1 MIMGDNIR
9 AQVEEKVSEIRKADP
24 SISLDSLVT
33 DGEYGTWGV
42 IIYTDYTFES
52 MGFDFIE
59 SEESWQRPEAIDQYN
74 GFSSEGYCVVI
85 HAPSSAMNDLVKM
98 LKRKGGRPNLRL
110 ARIDEPSS
118 HQITLQKALEI
129 TIPASR

>member
-1 MIMGDNIR
+1 MGDNVR
-9 AQVEEKVSEIRKADP
+9 AQVEERVREIRTADP

-33 DGEYGTWGV
+33 DSEYGTWGV
-42 IIYTDYTFES
+42 IIYTDYDFES

-74 GFSSEGYCVVI
+74 GFSSEGYCVIIYV
-85 HAPSSAMNDLVKM
+85 PSTAMNDLITM

-110 ARIDEPSS
+110 AKIDDPSG
-118 HQITLQKALEI
+118 HQITLQKAMEI
-129 TIPASR
+129 VLTSG